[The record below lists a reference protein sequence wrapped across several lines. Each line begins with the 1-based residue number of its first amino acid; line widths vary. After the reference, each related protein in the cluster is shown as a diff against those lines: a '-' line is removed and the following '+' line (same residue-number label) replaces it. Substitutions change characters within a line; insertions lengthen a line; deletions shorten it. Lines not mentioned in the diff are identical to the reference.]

1 MEVLSMT
8 EEIQLSLGELEAI
21 KRRMT
26 AALRLADHP
35 ECNLT
40 LYFFDMASVQLL
52 SLLERRPVTPPDKE
66 GESTKFWW
74 QPSQPGSKLKH

>member
-1 MEVLSMT
+1 MT

-35 ECNLT
+35 ECNLMI
-40 LYFFDMASVQLL
+40 YFFDMAAFQLL
-52 SLLERRPVTPPDKE
+52 SLLEQSPALLSDKRR
-66 GESTKFWW
+66 ESAKFWW
-74 QPSQPGSKLKH
+74 QSSQANGKLKH